1 MRERE
6 MRKQSNNTDCNDKEV
21 EVIKYFQSSSPTDSL
36 PKFTQTMEPHPNEE
50 DKENTPLQ
58 HVLSLATDRDADAN
72 QSAGESDRNILRM
85 MPPPNNHNA
94 LQNQLRKNANRLKL
108 KSRKRRQKEQER
120 ERKKKQGQSND
131 ATACSICSVTVKV
144 KSASPLSSVKDTSHS
159 NDMDIQQT
167 ATDESRLELRREG
180 FDIEHVNNLSQQM
193 QSVCITN
200 SPIIDSCSDESISCS
215 YEKPNE
221 TDSSGLLKPQK
232 KDRPNTNSKDAKNDY
247 CPSLLTMK
255 DAKRGTTRR
264 VKFPFSSGDT
274 FQCRRPEYEG
284 FAFTLGKPDG
294 NFVTCQNVWMKTKK
308 SYLGS
313 MLSDQ
318 GHEWVL
324 VKKHPKIPSNG
335 KIHFDYLWKGIKLP
349 DMNLSINNAL
359 CYEEENASSFAYYR
373 QLGGRVHM
381 KKETSKKAPIV
392 LDLCAGGGGMSCGL
406 RDAGF
411 NVKYKVCS

>member
-6 MRKQSNNTDCNDKEV
+6 MRKQFNNTVCNDKEV
-21 EVIKYFQSSSPTDSL
+21 EVIKHFQSSSPTDSL
-36 PKFTQTMEPHPNEE
+36 PRVTQMLEPHPNE

-58 HVLSLATDRDADAN
+58 HVFSLATDRDADAN

-94 LQNQLRKNANRLKL
+94 LQNQFRKNANRLKL

-215 YEKPNE
+215 YENVHVKQPNE
-221 TDSSGLLKPQK
+221 TESSGLLKPQK
-232 KDRPNTNSKDAKNDY
+232 DDQPNMNIILY
-247 CPSLLTMK
+247 L
-255 DAKRGTTRR
+255 R
-264 VKFPFSSGDT
+264 VT
-274 FQCRRPEYEG
+274 V
-284 FAFTLGKPDG
+284 TL
-294 NFVTCQNVWMKTKK
+294 
-308 SYLGS
+308 YLF
-313 MLSDQ
+313 
-318 GHEWVL
+318 
-324 VKKHPKIPSNG
+324 I
-335 KIHFDYLWKGIKLP
+335 
-349 DMNLSINNAL
+349 
-359 CYEEENASSFAYYR
+359 
-373 QLGGRVHM
+373 
-381 KKETSKKAPIV
+381 
-392 LDLCAGGGGMSCGL
+392 
-406 RDAGF
+406 
-411 NVKYKVCS
+411 